1 MDLIVKAILVVF
13 VGLLALATGI
23 PIPKDVVALPIE
35 PAFILPPIL
44 IRPPAHDSAKIESH
58 RLGGNIAYPVA
69 EVHAESGL
77 SPSERNKR
85 IKMPV
90 GMVDEIKWPEISK
103 NKKRTGPSKIK
114 K

>member
-1 MDLIVKAILVVF
+1 MFAQFVNKGRIRLTSNMDLIVKAILVVF

-35 PAFILPPIL
+35 PAFILPPIQ
-44 IRPPAHDSAKIESH
+44 IRPPVHDSASIES
-58 RLGGNIAYPVA
+58 NI
-69 EVHAESGL
+69 
-77 SPSERNKR
+77 N
-85 IKMPV
+85 INT
-90 GMVDEIKWPEISK
+90 VDGIKWPEISK

>member
-1 MDLIVKAILVVF
+1 MDLIVKVIIVVF
-13 VGLLALATGI
+13 AGLLALAAGI
-23 PIPKDVVALPIE
+23 PIPKDVVALPIV
-35 PAFILPPIL
+35 PPIM
-44 IRPPAHDSAKIESH
+44 IHPPAHDSASIESH
-58 RLGGNIAYPVA
+58 RLGGNFAYPVA

-85 IKMPV
+85 MKMPV

-103 NKKRTGPSKIK
+103 DQKRTSPSKIK